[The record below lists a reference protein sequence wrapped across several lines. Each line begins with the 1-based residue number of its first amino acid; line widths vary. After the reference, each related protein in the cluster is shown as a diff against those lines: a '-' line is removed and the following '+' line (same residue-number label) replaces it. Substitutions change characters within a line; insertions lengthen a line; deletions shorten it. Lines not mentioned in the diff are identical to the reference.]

1 MQTLPCDELVA
12 AVYRNGAWECA
23 DGSAAAT
30 PQGGLWL
37 ALQEL
42 VTSLQAGSGE
52 LTWLQRGPKLLS
64 APHGLGQPTR
74 TASATRSLQG
84 SHPRNPL
91 QE

>member
-12 AVYRNGAWECA
+12 AAYRNGAWECA

-64 APHGLGQPTR
+64 AREQRRRPPTVRAPHD
-74 TASATRSLQG
+74 
-84 SHPRNPL
+84 
-91 QE
+91 EV